1 MNLLHMKYA
10 VEIAETKSINKAA
23 EKLFVG
29 QSALSR
35 AIKELE
41 ASLGVTL
48 FERSA
53 KGMFLT
59 PDGEVFVRY
68 AKNVLK
74 QVDDIENIFSEG
86 KTAKK
91 QFSVSVPRA
100 SYIADAFAKFSK
112 LIENGT
118 EAELF
123 YKETNAMRAIKNILN
138 DEFKLGIIRYAE
150 SYDKYYKEMMDEKG
164 LAYELITEFRY
175 MLLMNRESPLAKK
188 EKITYEDLR
197 ELVMIAHADPYVP
210 SLPLAQV
217 KKEELPDNSD
227 RKIFVFERASQFE
240 LLAENHD
247 TFMWSSPIP
256 QSLLDRYGLVQRY
269 CDENK
274 RMYKDILIHRRDY
287 TLSELDNMFVSE
299 LVKAKRRTMGEET

>member
-74 QVDDIENIFSEG
+74 QVDVIENMFSEG
-86 KTAKK
+86 NAAKK

-100 SYIADAFAKFSK
+100 SYIADAFAQFSK
-112 LIENGT
+112 LIEDGT

-175 MLLMNRESPLAKK
+175 MLLMNSESPLAKK

-197 ELVMIAHADPYVP
+197 DLVMIAHADPYVP
-210 SLPLAQV
+210 SLPLSEV

-256 QSLLDRYGLVQRY
+256 KTLLDRYGLIQRY

-274 RMYKDILIHRRDY
+274 RVYKDILIHRRDY